1 MSRFISVWSSELGDQ
16 NAEDINEKH
25 KVGQNAGQ
33 SRGHINPLNV

>member
-1 MSRFISVWSSELGDQ
+1 MSRFIGVWSSKLGDQ
-16 NAEDINEKH
+16 DAEDINEKY